1 MAEKLLDKL
10 TIHLGKVLGS
20 IIGLLV
26 GWIIIRYGVVKG
38 AFVVLC
44 VGLGFY
50 LGTRF
55 DSPNEDEDVFTRFLR

>member
-10 TIHLGKVLGS
+10 TVHLGKILGS
-20 IIGLLV
+20 ITGLLV
-26 GWIIIRYGVVKG
+26 GWIIVRYGVVKG

-44 VGLGFY
+44 VGVGFY

-55 DSPNEDEDVFTRFLR
+55 DSSNEEDVFTRFLR